1 MLYNPLVDNF
11 KNLSLFALKNWFL
24 ACSSSPLISKRD
36 MNYAIFFSRPRLS
49 YSKEFV
55 RFFKSKCFLSWMVM
69 RVRCKSDIE
78 LRTSKWS
85 ARAEWSRNDS
95 VYKYLCF
102 IFTFYIL
109 FKCFLSF
116 SGTPTCSKD
125 LKIFILMSES
135 CSFSPSVTTCLPELT
150 GEKFIINRCYYLTWG
165 F

>member
-1 MLYNPLVDNF
+1 MLYNPLVDNLP
-11 KNLSLFALKNWFL
+11 NLSMFALKNWFL
-24 ACSSSPLISKRD
+24 ACSSSPLILKRNT
-36 MNYAIFFSRPRLS
+36 NYAIFCSRHDWVIRKSLLC
-49 YSKEFV
+49 
-55 RFFKSKCFLSWMVM
+55 FFKSKCFLSWMVM

-78 LRTSKWS
+78 LRTFKWS

-116 SGTPTCSKD
+116 SGTLTYSKD

-150 GEKFIINRCYYLTWG
+150 GEKFIINRCYCLTWG